1 MEQNQTSNSNLQ
13 RERLE
18 NIYNEIE
25 ELNQRNNQSHIQVD
39 YEDNS

>member
-18 NIYNEIE
+18 NIYHEIE